1 MQFPFQGLKV
11 CFRHYDVAP
20 ADILFNGEPLATDVV
35 SVIMVDNTLDRDN
48 PISTFLGY
56 VDGSFQSPEDVS
68 LTFASSYQDNFHF
81 ISSLN
86 YTDVTSLQF
95 ENEFRLENGATLT
108 SGVSFVLEPSASTFL
123 NIIRNPIVAT
133 TPFNFLDLNG
143 NCGTLKNGTIVT
155 VTDKEGEYIV
165 RSSQIF
171 WNDITSDSNMI
182 IYYLEQDGCFMN
194 APSCYVTKKKV
205 V

>member
-1 MQFPFQGLKV
+1 MQFRFQGLKV

-20 ADILFNGEPLATDVV
+20 ADILFNGEPISTDVV

-123 NIIRNPIVAT
+123 NIIRNPIVST
-133 TPFNFLDLNG
+133 TPFNFLDLDG
-143 NCGTLKNGTIVT
+143 NCGTFRNGTV
-155 VTDKEGEYIV
+155 VNVKDKEGDYVIQ
-165 RSSQIF
+165 SSQFF
-171 WNDITSDSNMI
+171 WCDHEKDSNMI
-182 IYYLEQDGCFMN
+182 IYYLEQDGRFMY
-194 APSCYVTKKKV
+194 APDTYVTRKQV